1 MKYIAYYRV
10 STKRQGISGLGLE
23 AQKDAVH
30 KYISPENIFME
41 FTEVETGTSKRHR
54 PILKEALSLC
64 KKNDAV
70 LLIAKLDRLA
80 RNVSFVSSLMDSKV
94 KFKAVDFPEANE
106 LTIHILSAIAQH
118 EAQTISK
125 RIKEA
130 LAVKKQKGELMGTPE
145 NLTYKARLKGV
156 ETIKKNALENENNS
170 KALAYIKKSLNGSY
184 TLQGIANELNS
195 AQFKTSKGKEFSPM
209 QVKRLIDKLNL
220 PSNKEKKYNDVEN
233 KLRAYFDKPLTDTRI
248 TDSNI

>member
-1 MKYIAYYRV
+1 MKYVAYYRV
-10 STKRQGISGLGLE
+10 STKRQGVSGLGLE

-30 KYISPENIFME
+30 KYIAPENIFME
-41 FTEVETGTSKRHR
+41 FTEVETGTSKKNR
-54 PILKEALSLC
+54 PILKEALAIC
-64 KKNDAV
+64 KKNNAI

-118 EAQTISK
+118 EAETISK

-130 LAVKKQKGELMGTPE
+130 LAVKKQKGEVMGTPK

-156 ETIKKNALENENNS
+156 ETIKKNALNNENNS
-170 KALAYIKKSLNGSY
+170 KAIAYIKKSLNENY
-184 TLQGIANELNS
+184 TLQSIANELNS

-220 PSNKEKKYNDVEN
+220 TLNKELKQNKHIEILQRYNDYN
-233 KLRAYFDKPLTDTRI
+233 LLD
-248 TDSNI
+248 